1 MSKTKTLT
9 SEGEELAGQYEARQ
23 QVRAER
29 AALATP
35 QQRAALKGEELPEP
49 EPAPEPV
56 AE

>member
-1 MSKTKTLT
+1 MSKTST